1 LAGFPHLPRDAMFR
15 SVEGYPSGETPVN
28 EAPIVLLSR
37 AIECIWAAT
46 AREI

>member
-1 LAGFPHLPRDAMFR
+1 MFR

-28 EAPIVLLSR
+28 EAPIVLLSPVIDR
-37 AIECIWAAT
+37 IWAAT